1 MVSTQIQRCFDVNF
15 NVESMLTIWRW
26 FKVDIM
32 WTEVF
37 AGCALK
43 NFSNFTGE
51 HLCHSF
57 VNWVGPAILLKGD
70 SGTDDFLSIFQ
81 SLPWIFSTKNLKVHW
96 PLLFNV
102 NLQYFIKSL
111 LNALARPVT
120 FSVVR
125 NHRFRVIRMILV
137 KSFWQFLVLDI
148 SVNWEWE
155 WKGQCQAGHKLL
167 RRNTNYIK
175 YVLTCKYQVIT
186 SK

>member
-1 MVSTQIQRCFDVNF
+1 MIFYQFSKVYLEFFLQRT
-15 NVESMLTIWRW
+15 SR
-26 FKVDIM
+26 
-32 WTEVF
+32 
-37 AGCALK
+37 
-43 NFSNFTGE
+43 
-51 HLCHSF
+51 
-57 VNWVGPAILLKGD
+57 
-70 SGTDDFLSIFQ
+70 
-81 SLPWIFSTKNLKVHW
+81 W

-120 FSVVR
+120 FSVER

-186 SK
+186 SKYECNIVKYACIGCSMVEQWMKKLYSFTWEVSTNFFNKDYTSNYTL